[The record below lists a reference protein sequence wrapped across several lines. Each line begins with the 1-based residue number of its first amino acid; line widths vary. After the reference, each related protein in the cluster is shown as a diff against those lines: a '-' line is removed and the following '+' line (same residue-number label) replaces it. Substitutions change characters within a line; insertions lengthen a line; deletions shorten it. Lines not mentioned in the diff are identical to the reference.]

1 MLRLDFHQ
9 SSWSFTNSCTVLVV
23 NAQFK
28 VKPSPCT
35 SALWRAFLTWQE
47 LFSWQNYLELI
58 PKQVVESYQNPTW
71 YVRNPSTEFNPQ
83 NKLLSFL
90 PWTKSSSMWSYPS
103 SIHSL
108 LVNGMSFAKP
118 KCSRENRSQ
127 VSGSVWVV
135 WEPEAKMGLTVW
147 EIWGYFLRGT
157 EGQPT
162 GLLRKRLQTTVQVQH
177 LWKDR
182 RKKRMSKAKL
192 TKDAVCHVHSTHS
205 HQHELQTWI

>member
-1 MLRLDFHQ
+1 MTGLSYL
-9 SSWSFTNSCTVLVV
+9 
-23 NAQFK
+23 AGII
-28 VKPSPCT
+28 
-35 SALWRAFLTWQE
+35 FLAE
-47 LFSWQNYLELI
+47 L
-58 PKQVVESYQNPTW
+58 PRTHTHPGHRVRYQNPTW
-71 YVRNPSTEFNPQ
+71 YVWNPSTEFNPQ

-90 PWTKSSSMWSYPS
+90 PWTKSSSIWSYPS

-127 VSGSVWVV
+127 VSGSVWVI
-135 WEPEAKMGLTVW
+135 WEPEAKMGLDIW

-157 EGQPT
+157 EGEPT
-162 GLLRKRLQTTVQVQH
+162 GLLRKRLQTTVQVQY

-192 TKDAVCHVHSTHS
+192 TNRRCVSRAFNSYP
-205 HQHELQTWI
+205 LTWITNLNVTKITVLGSKNAYCFPDTAVST

>member
-58 PKQVVESYQNPTW
+58 PTQVVESYQNPTW

-118 KCSRENRSQ
+118 KCSREKQISGKWICLGRLRARGQDGINR
-127 VSGSVWVV
+127 
-135 WEPEAKMGLTVW
+135 
-147 EIWGYFLRGT
+147 LRNLGI
-157 EGQPT
+157 
-162 GLLRKRLQTTVQVQH
+162 LLAG
-177 LWKDR
+177 DR
-182 RKKRMSKAKL
+182 GAANRA
-192 TKDAVCHVHSTHS
+192 T
-205 HQHELQTWI
+205 